1 MLDVLH
7 IGGTMVN
14 LRTERT
20 LMFERRMKM
29 YIIDLTHWPVVP
41 KEEDIIK
48 VEFSRDGSIRC
59 QHGQGI
65 EMSDEYVISMREF
78 ERHGSSRRV
87 WTTNRKLAAEVA
99 KLVNDRRA
107 EEDGYV

>member
-1 MLDVLH
+1 
-7 IGGTMVN
+7 MVN

-59 QHGQGI
+59 HGDDGC
-65 EMSDEYVISMREF
+65 EMSDAYVMSMREF

>member
-1 MLDVLH
+1 M
-7 IGGTMVN
+7 MVN
-14 LRTERT
+14 LKTERA

-29 YIIDLTHWPVVP
+29 YIIDLTQWPVIP
-41 KEEDIIK
+41 KEEDITK
-48 VEFSRDGSIRC
+48 VEFARDGSIRC

-65 EMSDEYVISMREF
+65 EMSDEYVMSMRDF
-78 ERHGSSRRV
+78 ERLGSSRKV
-87 WTTNRKLAAEVA
+87 WTTSKKLTNEVA

>member
-1 MLDVLH
+1 
-7 IGGTMVN
+7 MVN

-29 YIIDLTHWPVVP
+29 YIIDLTHWPVIP
-41 KEEDIIK
+41 KEEDITK
-48 VEFSRDGSIRC
+48 VEFARDGSIRC
-59 QHGQGI
+59 HGDDGC
-65 EMSDEYVISMREF
+65 ETSDAYVMSMRDF
-78 ERHGSSRRV
+78 ERLGSSRRV